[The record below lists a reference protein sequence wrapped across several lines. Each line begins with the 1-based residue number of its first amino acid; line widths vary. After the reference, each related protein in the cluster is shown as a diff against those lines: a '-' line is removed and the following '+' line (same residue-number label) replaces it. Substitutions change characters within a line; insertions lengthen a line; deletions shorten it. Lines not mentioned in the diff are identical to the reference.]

1 MDIVRVFE
9 IISWFSLPTVMFGG
23 FSLLRLL
30 TKGRT
35 LTPFQVTCFR
45 AGHAHAGVLL
55 LMSLLYYRYLAETTC
70 SENSTLLLCVMW
82 WSASL
87 RSPVVSSCT

>member
-35 LTPFQVTCFR
+35 LTPFQVTCR
-45 AGHAHAGVLL
+45 WPCSCGCAVVDVAPLL
-55 LMSLLYYRYLAETTC
+55 
-70 SENSTLLLCVMW
+70 
-82 WSASL
+82 
-87 RSPVVSSCT
+87 PVSDGDDLQ